1 MPKIA
6 NEEELKTVG
15 AFQKSELQRNKT
27 FYLDKG
33 QTMVYYSVLKR
44 LFTLSEDKV

>member
-1 MPKIA
+1 LYTQYIDKYGMPKIA

-27 FYLDKG
+27 FYLD
-33 QTMVYYSVLKR
+33 
-44 LFTLSEDKV
+44 